1 MPSFFSGNLLSANFQ
16 VWEIKLAMKFIPDLL
31 TLTVCHCE
39 THGLGCQLM
48 DSQFQSNPRPAEKS
62 VPSSTWGS
70 IWTLS
75 KSFSIQSP

>member
-1 MPSFFSGNLLSANFQ
+1 MRFSVLAEFLGGFAVLDDFFSSVLRFLIYPNAPL
-16 VWEIKLAMKFIPDLL
+16 IKLAMKFIPDLL

-62 VPSSTWGS
+62 VPSST
-70 IWTLS
+70 
-75 KSFSIQSP
+75 